1 MSRYKVVHRTG
12 FRYSSPVQA
21 SYNEVRMLPVKD
33 ETQLVFNS
41 KLEIR
46 PHPASHEYQDYFG
59 TRVVMFEVL
68 EPHEELE
75 IVSTTTVE
83 LRDQGEP
90 EASMDWDQLAIH
102 IERNLDLRD
111 AVTLSK
117 RTAVPAD
124 LAKFAKKWA
133 ATASPAET
141 AAAIC
146 AHIHKTMKYQ
156 FGVTGV
162 QSNASEAWSNKV
174 GVCQDFTHLALGAM
188 RSVGI
193 PARYVSGYLH
203 PQPNPEIGQKVVG
216 ESHAWVEWFA
226 GEWVTND
233 PTNNLE
239 ITDRH
244 IVVARG
250 RDYDDV
256 PPLRGVFAGAS
267 ASELFV
273 SVEITKEA

>member
-12 FRYSSPVQA
+12 FRYSEAVQA
-21 SYNEVRMLPVKD
+21 SYNEVRMLPIRD
-33 ETQLVFNS
+33 EAQVVFNS
-41 KLEIR
+41 KLEIK
-46 PHPASHEYQDYFG
+46 PHPASHEFQDYFG

-68 EPHEELE
+68 EPHDELE

-83 LRDQGEP
+83 LRDAGEA
-90 EASMDWDQLAIH
+90 EANLTWAELAAQV
-102 IERNLDLRD
+102 ERSLELRD

-117 RTAVPAD
+117 RTAVPAE
-124 LAKFAKKWA
+124 LSKFAKKWA
-133 ATASPAET
+133 ATSSPAET
-141 AAAIC
+141 AVAIC
-146 AHIHKTMKYQ
+146 AYIHKTIKYQ

-162 QSNASEAWSNKV
+162 QSNAAEAWANKV

-203 PQPNPEIGQKVVG
+203 PQVNPQLGQKVVG
-216 ESHAWVEWFA
+216 ESHAWVEWYA

-256 PPLRGVFAGAS
+256 PPLRGVYAGGGS
-267 ASELFV
+267 SELFV
-273 SVEITKEA
+273 SVEITREA